1 MTFAIYDFGQRILTP
16 VNAQGAL
23 QKLSEIHPA
32 VASSRVQNKN
42 PYKERDQRSGALK
55 SKDTYSKPK
64 DPYGNNNEQQ
74 AVARFK
80 KHAQVFEA
88 LADKAKSDNPIF
100 LRDIMSTEPITIQP
114 RISLGQAHALMIKTG
129 VRHLPVLD
137 AKQHLVGLLSDRDM
151 LKILL
156 GRGPL
161 GLTVDKVMES
171 KVLVA
176 EPSTDIRQAAQ
187 VLKEYHIGCLPIL
200 NAEGTLLGIVTR
212 TDLLGVLSAYGPL
225 HIKA

>member
-32 VASSRVQNKN
+32 VASGRVQNKN
-42 PYKERDQRSGALK
+42 PYRERDQQSGAF
-55 SKDTYSKPK
+55 KPK
-64 DPYGNNNEQQ
+64 DPYSQSQSKDNEQQ
-74 AVARFK
+74 AMARFK

-88 LADKAKSDNPIF
+88 LADKAKSDNPIY

-137 AKQHLVGLLSDRDM
+137 AKQHVVGLLSDRDM
-151 LKILL
+151 LKVLL

-176 EPSTDIRQAAQ
+176 EPGTDIRQAAQ

-200 NAEGTLLGIVTR
+200 NSEGTLLGIVTR